1 LVLRLCW
8 FYVLNGV
15 VIIIYGCNLICH
27 GISSQNTVN
36 AKAGREVQAGSQQLH
51 ATNNKTKAGL
61 KLPLSVK
68 SKIIQKQNKFIY
80 LRHMYSRTHTR
91 VRAYT
96 YIK

>member
-68 SKIIQKQNKFIY
+68 SKIIQKQNKNYLFIY
-80 LRHMYSRTHTR
+80 FKTHVSTHAHGSAR
-91 VRAYT
+91 
-96 YIK
+96 I